1 MVWYRTHKLFADLA
15 AARIQTQKSQA
26 LMMLSHLTDWIE
38 EALTLYG
45 AALANVKKD
54 ECRGVTEEALAK
66 I

>member
-1 MVWYRTHKLFADLA
+1 
-15 AARIQTQKSQA
+15 
-26 LMMLSHLTDWIE
+26 MMLSHLTDWIE